1 MKPMTTF
8 LLFTTLILIASSSF
22 ATRSVSSGSSP
33 STQTK
38 HSNPNPKD
46 NNNNNQGGG
55 IPGGVFGPGGGFN
68 IPGFGNGF
76 GNGFGGGYGSGY
88 GGPNGGHSKNGI
100 IRSSVVCTE
109 KGPCYQKKLTCPA
122 KCFSSFSHS
131 GKGYG
136 GGGGGGGCTID
147 CKNKCSAYCWVK
159 CIYYRYVLQEL
170 LFSSTRV

>member
-1 MKPMTTF
+1 MKPMITF
-8 LLFTTLILIASSSF
+8 LLFTTLMLIASSSF

-33 STQTK
+33 STQPK
-38 HSNPNPKD
+38 NSNPNPNDKNNNNN

-100 IRSSVVCTE
+100 IRPSVTCTE

-122 KCFSSFSHS
+122 KCFTSFSHS

-147 CKNKCSAYCWVK
+147 CKKKCSAYC
-159 CIYYRYVLQEL
+159 
-170 LFSSTRV
+170 